1 MGSSREVESGRMIEN
16 AFKHIEGNGSIP
28 RITCFLS
35 LVLVLLLGGFHAHAF
50 DISFDNPRD
59 TVLID
64 GHIINIT
71 ANVEVDTVWKRPEKS
86 VFRKW
91 LDGAEFI
98 ALARAGAEIG
108 GDDASENDFYVVK
121 NEIRFP
127 EFSLEAAHPF
137 GESFQWYYRGGVS
150 VGMSQIFDEEEVKE
164 SAIGFEWDGFD
175 VLEIYTTDLDVLGNE
190 YDTTAAPITFR
201 PKLKLS
207 LGVEWHGVMRS
218 AEGWIW
224 GAQLEWLP
232 KKNEFT
238 KLYPTPEPGES
249 DPVSSDLT
257 YDIIPHKT
265 NALQIRTFTSWSA
278 WNSPWFLRAELC
290 WAPTRT
296 TTWVALGVRW

>member
-35 LVLVLLLGGFHAHAF
+35 LVLLLGGFHAHAHAF
-50 DISFDNPRD
+50 AVSFENPRD

-108 GDDASENDFYVVK
+108 GDDASGNDFYVVK

-137 GESFQWYYRGGVS
+137 GDSFQWYYRGGVS
-150 VGMSQIFDEEEVKE
+150 MGLSQIFDEESVNE
-164 SAIGFEWDGFD
+164 SAIGFEWDGLD
-175 VLEIYTTDLDVLGNE
+175 VLEVYTTDVDVLGNE
-190 YDTTAAPITFR
+190 YDTIPAPITFS
-201 PKLKLS
+201 PKLKLA
-207 LGVEWHGVMRS
+207 LGVEWHGVMRA

-238 KLYPTPEPGES
+238 KLYSTPELGES
-249 DPVSSDLT
+249 DPASSDLT

-265 NALQIRTFTSWSA
+265 NALQLRAFTSWSA
-278 WNSPWFLRAELC
+278 WNSPWFLRAEVC

-296 TTWVALGVRW
+296 STWVSLGVRW

>member
-1 MGSSREVESGRMIEN
+1 
-16 AFKHIEGNGSIP
+16 
-28 RITCFLS
+28 
-35 LVLVLLLGGFHAHAF
+35 
-50 DISFDNPRD
+50 
-59 TVLID
+59 LID

-108 GDDASENDFYVVK
+108 GDDASGNDFYVVK

-137 GESFQWYYRGGVS
+137 GDSFQWYYRGGVS
-150 VGMSQIFDEEEVKE
+150 MGLSQIFDEESVNE
-164 SAIGFEWDGFD
+164 SAIGFEWDGLD
-175 VLEIYTTDLDVLGNE
+175 VLEVYTTDVDVLGNE
-190 YDTTAAPITFR
+190 YDTIPAPIAFS
-201 PKLKLS
+201 PKLKLA
-207 LGVEWHGVMRS
+207 LGVEWHGVMRA

-249 DPVSSDLT
+249 DPISSDLT
-257 YDIIPHKT
+257 YEIIPHKT
-265 NALQIRTFTSWSA
+265 NTLQLRTFTSWSA
-278 WNSPWFLRAELC
+278 WNSPWFLRAEVC

>member
-35 LVLVLLLGGFHAHAF
+35 LVLLLGGFHDHALAF
-50 DISFDNPRD
+50 AVSFENPRD

-108 GDDASENDFYVVK
+108 GDDASGNDFYVVK

-137 GESFQWYYRGGVS
+137 GDSFQWYYRGGVS
-150 VGMSQIFDEEEVKE
+150 MGLSQIFDEESVNE
-164 SAIGFEWDGFD
+164 SAIGFEWDGLD
-175 VLEIYTTDLDVLGNE
+175 VLEVYTTDVDVLGNE
-190 YDTTAAPITFR
+190 YDTIPAPITFS
-201 PKLKLS
+201 PKLKLA
-207 LGVEWHGVMRS
+207 LGVEWHGVMRA

-257 YDIIPHKT
+257 YEIILHKT
-265 NALQIRTFTSWSA
+265 NALQLRTFTSWSA
-278 WNSPWFLRAELC
+278 WNSPWFLRAEVC
-290 WAPTRT
+290 WAPTST

>member
-1 MGSSREVESGRMIEN
+1 MGSSREIESGRMN
-16 AFKHIEGNGSIP
+16 GTAFKHIEGNGSIP
-28 RITCFLS
+28 RTTCLLS
-35 LVLVLLLGGFHAHAF
+35 LVLLLGGFHPQVHAF
-50 DISFDNPRD
+50 AMSFENPRD

-64 GHIINIT
+64 GHIVNIT
-71 ANVEVDTVWKRPEKS
+71 ANVEIDTVWKRPEKS

-98 ALARAGAEIG
+98 ALGRAGAEIG
-108 GDDASENDFYVVK
+108 GDDASGNNFYVVK

-137 GESFQWYYRGGVS
+137 GESFQLYYRGGVS
-150 VGMSQIFDEEEVKE
+150 VGLSQIFDEEEVKE
-164 SAIGFEWDGFD
+164 SAIGFEWDGLD
-175 VLEIYTTDLDVLGNE
+175 VLEIYTTVVDVQGNE
-190 YDTTAAPITFR
+190 YDTISAPITFR

-238 KLYPTPEPGES
+238 KLYPTPAPGES

-257 YDIIPHKT
+257 YEIIPHKT

-278 WNSPWFLRAELC
+278 WNSPWFLRAEVC

>member
-35 LVLVLLLGGFHAHAF
+35 LVLLLGGFHAHAHAF
-50 DISFDNPRD
+50 AVSFENPRD

-98 ALARAGAEIG
+98 ALGRAGAEIG
-108 GDDASENDFYVVK
+108 GDDASGNDFYVVK
-121 NEIRFP
+121 DEIRFP

-137 GESFQWYYRGGVS
+137 GDSFQWYYRGGVS
-150 VGMSQIFDEEEVKE
+150 MGLSQIFDEESVNE
-164 SAIGFEWDGFD
+164 SAIGFEWDGLD
-175 VLEIYTTDLDVLGNE
+175 VLEVYTTDVDVLGNE
-190 YDTTAAPITFR
+190 YDTIPAPIAFS
-201 PKLKLS
+201 PKLKLA
-207 LGVEWHGVMRS
+207 LGVEWHGVMRA

-232 KKNEFT
+232 SKNEFT
-238 KLYPTPEPGES
+238 ELYPPNE
-249 DPVSSDLT
+249 DLISSDLT
-257 YDIIPHKT
+257 YEIIPDKT

-278 WNSPWFLRAELC
+278 WNSPWFLRAEVC

>member
-35 LVLVLLLGGFHAHAF
+35 LVLLLGGFHDHALAF
-50 DISFDNPRD
+50 AVSFENPRD

-108 GDDASENDFYVVK
+108 GDDASGNDFYVVK

-137 GESFQWYYRGGVS
+137 GDSFQWYYRGGVS
-150 VGMSQIFDEEEVKE
+150 MGLSQIFDEESVNE
-164 SAIGFEWDGFD
+164 SAIGFEWDGLD
-175 VLEIYTTDLDVLGNE
+175 VLEVYTTDVDVLGNE
-190 YDTTAAPITFR
+190 YDTIPAPITFS
-201 PKLKLS
+201 PKLKLA
-207 LGVEWHGVMRS
+207 LGVEWHGVMRA

-238 KLYPTPEPGES
+238 KLYSTPELGES
-249 DPVSSDLT
+249 DPASSDLT

-265 NALQIRTFTSWSA
+265 NALQLRAFTSWSA
-278 WNSPWFLRAELC
+278 WNSPWFLRAEVC

-296 TTWVALGVRW
+296 STWVSLGVRW

>member
-1 MGSSREVESGRMIEN
+1 MKAPLDLSGMRMMCLK
-16 AFKHIEGNGSIP
+16 F
-28 RITCFLS
+28 TLQY
-35 LVLVLLLGGFHAHAF
+35 
-50 DISFDNPRD
+50 
-59 TVLID
+59 
-64 GHIINIT
+64 
-71 ANVEVDTVWKRPEKS
+71 VDV
-86 VFRKW
+86 
-91 LDGAEFI
+91 
-98 ALARAGAEIG
+98 
-108 GDDASENDFYVVK
+108 
-121 NEIRFP
+121 
-127 EFSLEAAHPF
+127 
-137 GESFQWYYRGGVS
+137 Q
-150 VGMSQIFDEEEVKE
+150 
-164 SAIGFEWDGFD
+164 
-175 VLEIYTTDLDVLGNE
+175 GNE
-190 YDTTAAPITFR
+190 YDTIPAPIRFI
-201 PKLKLS
+201 PKLKLA

>member
-35 LVLVLLLGGFHAHAF
+35 LVLLLGGFHDHALAF
-50 DISFDNPRD
+50 AVSFENPRD

-108 GDDASENDFYVVK
+108 GDDASGNDFYVVK

-150 VGMSQIFDEEEVKE
+150 VGLSQIFDEERVNE
-164 SAIGFEWDGFD
+164 SAIGFEWDGLD
-175 VLEIYTTDLDVLGNE
+175 VLEIYTTVVDVQGNE
-190 YDTTAAPITFR
+190 YDTIPAPITFS

-207 LGVEWHGVMRS
+207 LGVEWHGVMRA

-249 DPVSSDLT
+249 DPVSPDLT
-257 YDIIPHKT
+257 YEIIPHKT

-278 WNSPWFLRAELC
+278 WNSPWFLRAEVC

>member
-1 MGSSREVESGRMIEN
+1 MGSSRKVEGGRMIPN

-28 RITCFLS
+28 RITCLLS
-35 LVLVLLLGGFHAHAF
+35 LVLLLGGFHAHAF
-50 DISFDNPRD
+50 DISFGNPRD

-98 ALARAGAEIG
+98 ALGRAGAEIG
-108 GDDASENDFYVVK
+108 GNDSSGNDFYVVK

-150 VGMSQIFDEEEVKE
+150 MGLSQIFDEEKVNE
-164 SAIGFEWDGFD
+164 SAIGFEWDGGD
-175 VLEIYTTDLDVLGNE
+175 VLEVYTTVVDVQGNE
-190 YDTTAAPITFR
+190 YDTIPAPIRFS
-201 PKLKLS
+201 PKLKLA

-232 KKNEFT
+232 QKNEFT
-238 KLYPTPEPGES
+238 KLYSTPELGES

-265 NALQIRTFTSWSA
+265 NALQLRAFTSWSA
-278 WNSPWFLRAELC
+278 WNSPWFLRAEVC

-296 TTWVALGVRW
+296 STWVSLGVRW

>member
-1 MGSSREVESGRMIEN
+1 MGSSREVESGRMIQN
-16 AFKHIEGNGSIP
+16 AFRHIEGNGSIP

-35 LVLVLLLGGFHAHAF
+35 LVLLLGGFHAHSHAF
-50 DISFDNPRD
+50 AISFENPRD

-64 GHIINIT
+64 GHIVNIT
-71 ANVEVDTVWKRPEKS
+71 ANVEVDTVWRRPEKS